1 MMDGGD
7 APSAK
12 FTLKESISRTFGTGF
27 LDGSITAVSAEKAT
41 MAPPGAPPMGLPM
54 MLGMIGQ
61 VKEAL
66 SLPYPYSVPCPAAT
80 ASARN
85 AWSPGVPGGAC
96 GGGGERG
103 S

>member
-41 MAPPGAPPMGLPM
+41 MAPPGAPRHATSSSG
-54 MLGMIGQ
+54 GG
-61 VKEAL
+61 AF
-66 SLPYPYSVPCPAAT
+66 T
-80 ASARN
+80 ASWRREV
-85 AWSPGVPGGAC
+85 SRKRSRKLC
-96 GGGGERG
+96 RLKRR
-103 S
+103 

>member
-41 MAPPGAPPMGLPM
+41 MAPPGAPPPMGRTLTLAQTPAPTPTPALTLPSPEPN
-54 MLGMIGQ
+54 LNLNPNPSQ
-61 VKEAL
+61 ARRRWV
-66 SLPYPYSVPCPAAT
+66 CP
-80 ASARN
+80 
-85 AWSPGVPGGAC
+85 
-96 GGGGERG
+96 
-103 S
+103 